1 MKLLCS
7 RRNRVLHRP
16 EARKVITRFDA
27 HARGRRAFSLLE
39 VSVAMGLIGITLVA
53 MLGSLNWVV
62 SCVQWARESARATQL
77 MEEKLDTL
85 RLYSWEQLNTPGFI
99 STNFIATF
107 SILENGAAVPAYGNG
122 LIYTGAVTIGS
133 APLTE
138 AYGSQVKLVT
148 VSLRWSSGHRQ
159 RLAQMSTFVAQY
171 GMQSFVY

>member
-1 MKLLCS
+1 
-7 RRNRVLHRP
+7 
-16 EARKVITRFDA
+16 
-27 HARGRRAFSLLE
+27 
-39 VSVAMGLIGITLVA
+39 MGLLGITFVA

-62 SCVQWARESARATQL
+62 SGVQWARESARATQL

-85 RLYSWEQLNTPGFI
+85 RLYSWDQLNTPGFI
-99 STNFIATF
+99 STNFVSTF
-107 SILENGAAVPAYGNG
+107 STLENGAAVPAYDRG
-122 LIYTGAVTIGS
+122 LIYTGTVTIGS

-148 VSLRWSSGHRQ
+148 VSLRWNSGHRP